1 MKELILNK
9 QPLGEF
15 KTHSDITT
23 KHIVNCSKNIYYPF
37 VPFFMKFGT
46 GSIWMKS

>member
-1 MKELILNK
+1 MNK

-15 KTHSDITT
+15 KTQNGITT

-37 VPFFMKFGT
+37 LPFF
-46 GSIWMKS
+46 I